1 MVTELG
7 YIFGSIFL
15 VSVISLIGIIL
26 LGLEEDIL
34 KKTVIYLVSF
44 SAGALFGDA
53 FIHLLPHAA
62 EHHGFGAVTGLYVLS
77 GIVLSFVIEKYIHW
91 HHHHKYGGTD
101 ECVDCVEPFSY
112 MILLGDG
119 VHNIIDGIIIAASYL
134 ASIPLG
140 VATTIAV
147 ALHEIPQEIGDFA
160 VLVHGGFSRWKAIGY
175 NFLTA
180 LTAFAGA
187 GITVYVAGSVEGL
200 NSFLLPF
207 AAGGFIYIA
216 GSDLLPEIKDET
228 DRMASALQMVAFL
241 IGILLM
247 YALTFLEGA
256 G

>member
-1 MVTELG
+1 MVTESG

-15 VSVISLIGIIL
+15 VSAISLAGVIL
-26 LGLEEDIL
+26 LGLEEALL
-34 KKTVIYLVSF
+34 KRIVIYLVSF

-62 EHHGFGAVTGLYVLS
+62 KHHGFGAVAGMYVLS
-77 GIVLSFVIEKYIHW
+77 GIVVSFIVEKYIHW
-91 HHHHKYGGTD
+91 HHHHHAAPAD
-101 ECVDCVEPFSY
+101 EDCEDCVEPFSY
-112 MILLGDG
+112 MILFGDG
-119 VHNIIDGIIIAASYL
+119 VHNIIDGIIIAASYM

-147 ALHEIPQEIGDFA
+147 ALHEVPQEIGDFA
-160 VLVHGGFSRWKAIGY
+160 VLVHGGFSTWRAVAY

-187 GITVYVAGSVEGL
+187 GITFYLAGSVEGI
-200 NSFLLPF
+200 NGILLPF

-228 DRMASALQMVAFL
+228 DRWKSALQMVAFL
-241 IGILLM
+241 TGILLM
-247 YALTFLEGA
+247 YALTFLEV
-256 G
+256 